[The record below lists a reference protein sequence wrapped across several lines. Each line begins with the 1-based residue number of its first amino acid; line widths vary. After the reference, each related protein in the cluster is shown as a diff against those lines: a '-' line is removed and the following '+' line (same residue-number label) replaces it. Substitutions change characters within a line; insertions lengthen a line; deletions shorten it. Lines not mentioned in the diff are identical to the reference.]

1 MKSEILFNAQCELG
15 EGPMWHPVEKV
26 LYWVDILGKKVHRF
40 DSRLNAYQKYQF
52 DKMPGAVLPTNS
64 HFHLIITFED
74 GVAKFNTHTQELEY
88 LVKFHEN
95 QPDMRCNDAKCDPF
109 GNLWVGTMSKTAQ
122 AEAGNLYCLT
132 SNLDLS
138 IKIPNTTISNGTIWN
153 KEGTKMYYID
163 SIKDSIR
170 SYDFDK
176 DNLENSNEKTIIYHP
191 EMRYFDGMT
200 IDTEGMLWVAHCTK
214 SCIRR
219 WNPETGEELLKIDL
233 PVPKVTSLTFG
244 GDDYKTL
251 FITTAQEHM
260 SQEEIEQY
268 PLSGSV
274 FYIETDFQGFE
285 ANIFKLIS

>member
-1 MKSEILFNAQCELG
+1 MSPEILFQIDCELG
-15 EGPMWHPVEKV
+15 EGPMWHPSEKC
-26 LYWVDILGKKVHRF
+26 LYWVDILGKKLHRL
-40 DSRLNAYQKYQF
+40 DTSLNAYQNFSF
-52 DKMPGAVLPTNS
+52 DFMPGAVLPTDS
-64 HFHLIITFED
+64 GLLLIAFENGIATFD
-74 GVAKFNTHTQELEY
+74 THTLAVEY
-88 LVKFHEN
+88 LTQFHEN

-109 GNLWVGTMSKTAQ
+109 GNLWFGTMSKTA
-122 AEAGNLYCLT
+122 ASEAGNLYCLT
-132 SNLDLS
+132 PNLDLS
-138 IKIPNTTISNGTIWN
+138 IKIPKTTISNGTIWN

-176 DNLENSNEKTIIYHP
+176 FTLEITNEKTIIHHP

-219 WNPETGEELLKIDL
+219 WNPETGKELLKIDL

-244 GDDYKTL
+244 GEDYKTL

-260 SQEEIEQY
+260 SQEEIEKY

-274 FYIETDFQGFE
+274 FYIETDFQGLE
-285 ANIFKLIS
+285 NHSFKLAN